1 MMALREHSNGT
12 DMAQFQHFLKL
23 LLGKGRTDTRDL
35 FGGMEIQMD
44 LPETQLFFCTH

>member
-1 MMALREHSNGT
+1 
-12 DMAQFQHFLKL
+12 MAQFQHFLEL

-44 LPETQLFFCTH
+44 LAER